1 MVINNKNRE
10 ENCKT
15 RADSF
20 SGYRNHLPSIT
31 EKIIEDCKNESTYT
45 HIDFDPIP
53 SIKSAV
59 EIISRF
65 KGILFPGFFSSGRL
79 DPANLNYSIGQ
90 DVSDLFDIL
99 SEQITNSIRHDC
111 MRNNLEC
118 ADCETRGKKIALDL
132 LEAIPDLRKRLATD
146 VTATYDG
153 DPAAKSYD
161 EVIFSYP
168 GIFAIMVYR
177 IAHILFSYKVPLLP
191 RVMTEYAHSK
201 TGIDIHPGAV
211 INESFGID
219 HGTGIVIGET
229 TEIGKNVRIYQGV
242 TLGALSIPTEDGE
255 SFRGKKR
262 HPTIE
267 DGVIIYSGATILGGD
282 VVIGARSVVG
292 GNVWLTE
299 SVPPDTKVILEAPKL
314 VVKKVPKVR

>member
-1 MVINNKNRE
+1 MMTKHDKSKE

-20 SGYRNHLPSIT
+20 SGYRKQLPGIT
-31 EKIIEDCKNESTYT
+31 EKIIADCKSESTYT

-53 SIKSAV
+53 SIGSVV
-59 EIISRF
+59 EIINRF
-65 KGILFPGFFSSGRL
+65 KGILFPGYFTNGRL

-90 DVSDLFDIL
+90 DVSELFDIL
-99 SEQITNSIRHDC
+99 SGQIANSIRHDC
-111 MRNNLEC
+111 MRNNREC
-118 ADCETRGKKIALDL
+118 TDCETLGKKIALDL
-132 LEAIPDLRKRLATD
+132 LEAIPGLRKRLATD
-146 VTATYDG
+146 VSAAYNG
-153 DPAAKSYD
+153 DPAAQSPD

-177 IAHILFSYKVPLLP
+177 VAHVLFEHGVPLLP

-201 TGIDIHPGAV
+201 TGIDIHPGAK
-211 INESFGID
+211 IEDSFGID

-229 TEIGKNVRIYQGV
+229 TVIGKNVSNYQGV
-242 TLGALSIPTEDGE
+242 TLGAHSLSKQNEQEFKD
-255 SFRGKKR
+255 KKR

-267 DGVIIYSGATILGGD
+267 DDVIIYSGTTILGGD
-282 VVIGARSVVG
+282 TVIGARSIIG
-292 GNVWLTE
+292 GNVWITE

-314 VVKKVPKVR
+314 VFK